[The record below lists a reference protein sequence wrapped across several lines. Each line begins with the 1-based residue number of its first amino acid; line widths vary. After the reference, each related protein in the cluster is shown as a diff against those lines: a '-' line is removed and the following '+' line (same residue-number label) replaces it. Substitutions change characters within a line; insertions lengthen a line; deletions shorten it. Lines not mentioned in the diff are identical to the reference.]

1 MGIEQVAKPSTNQ
14 ETADSSL
21 TNHRTVSGQLD
32 LWWGVGGGKGKG
44 GQCNDENNSELRSIT
59 AKLGVLGNPEL
70 QSKLPVCVRTKQDL
84 LQNC

>member
-32 LWWGVGGGKGKG
+32 LWWGVGGGKG
-44 GQCNDENNSELRSIT
+44 N
-59 AKLGVLGNPEL
+59 GVNAM
-70 QSKLPVCVRTKQDL
+70 TKII
-84 LQNC
+84 QNIL